1 MLERKLVAVKHEGVD
16 MWFVIVP
23 FAVLLLA
30 SIVDVVTGGM
40 D

>member
-1 MLERKLVAVKHEGVD
+1 VPLAGRSDEGVD